1 MISKIQGYQNN
12 ITYCAKIPKIDIK
25 NSNIIKEKSL
35 ADSVVQNPKIND
47 KISFISRLKEMF
59 FETFPTLDSEYN
71 KIFKQQKNRV

>member
-1 MISKIQGYQNN
+1 MIPKIQSYQNN

-35 ADSVVQNPKIND
+35 TDSVVQNPKIND

-59 FETFPTLDSEYN
+59 FETFPRLDSEYN